1 MLPHLSTS
9 GSSSTVRISLR
20 VWSTL
25 SSRRPRVAMV
35 WHVSA
40 LTPGAFSN
48 LTIHSSWLSRWSSQQ
63 PISPRAV
70 HGGGGEQEKEEEEE
84 EEEDEGKGRGGE
96 RKRRG
101 RNEEK
106 GKRKANLYL

>member
-1 MLPHLSTS
+1 
-9 GSSSTVRISLR
+9 
-20 VWSTL
+20 
-25 SSRRPRVAMV
+25 MV

-84 EEEDEGKGRGGE
+84 EEDEGKGRGGE
-96 RKRRG
+96 RRRRG